1 MRPFIPIFICLLLA
15 CSSFLSAQSEGEEKR
30 VFITNEATINTE
42 NLDYSPAFFEDGI
55 VFISN
60 RVSAKRYRVT
70 DKRIDK
76 NIMSIYHSQR
86 SESGSLMAPEPLEE
100 LLSTV
105 HEGPM
110 TFDRTAEN
118 IFFTRNNY
126 KNGKKKKAKDGIVKL
141 KIYTAYKV
149 QEEWSNVEELSFNDD
164 ESNTAHPSISVDGKN
179 IYFASDRPGGMG
191 GMDIWMVQRRGDEW
205 GTPINM
211 GPMINTDG
219 DEVFPFIHADGT
231 LYFASNGHMGLGGL
245 DLFYSSLNESNVW
258 KKPSSLGK
266 PFNTENDDFGF
277 IVDRD
282 KKNGYFSSSRPGGLG
297 EDDIYS
303 FYALDNLD
311 AVSGNLRR
319 DPNETRQIELAVI
332 NEETGDLI
340 EGAKINYILVDELTL
355 AKALVNDSNGQLSD
369 NEILLRM
376 PFEDG
381 NLQGVTDSNGLY
393 PAEVKYANYIFNI
406 SRSGFQSRQVVLTA
420 NSDVKQF
427 LVTMA
432 KGTNT
437 YPSNGDL
444 TGTTTGTNSTES
456 SGTNGSSSTSDGS
469 DGSTGTSST
478 VPPVI
483 TGTIGGSL
491 SDLGVSSIQE
501 GTIIEL
507 PNIYYNFNDA
517 KIRPDA
523 KKDLDVVSGLLNK
536 YPDMEIEL
544 ASHTDS
550 RGENKYNKRLSQKR
564 AESAVAYLTR
574 QGIDKN
580 RLTATGYGE
589 QEIRNEC
596 TDGVDCNEDNHQ
608 YNRRTEVR
616 VTKMAQAVNIRI
628 VNNNSQSSPATE
640 TYTASTSSS
649 SSSYSSS
656 NGDVSVITGIF
667 NNLPN
672 AERRLGQVQN
682 LGFSSAQIVDLN
694 SKHMVVAG
702 RYYSRG
708 EAEDAANALNDGGI
722 KTYIKE

>member
-1 MRPFIPIFICLLLA
+1 MRPLIPIFICLLLA
-15 CSSFLSAQSEGEEKR
+15 CSSFLAAQSDGEEKR
-30 VFITNEATINTE
+30 VFITNEATINSE

-60 RVSAKRYRVT
+60 KISSKRYRVT

-76 NIMSIYHSQR
+76 NIMSIYRSQR

-149 QEEWSNVEELSFNDD
+149 NEEWSNVEELSFNDD

-205 GTPINM
+205 GTPVNM

-231 LYFASNGHMGLGGL
+231 LYFASSGQMGLGGL
-245 DLFYSSLNESNVW
+245 DIFYSSLNESNVW

-282 KKNGYFSSSRPGGLG
+282 KKNGYFSSNRPGGLG

-319 DPNETRQIELAVI
+319 NPNETRQIELAVI
-332 NEETGDLI
+332 NEETGDLV

-355 AKALVNDSNGQLSD
+355 AKALVNESNGQLSD
-369 NEILLRM
+369 SEILLRM

-406 SRSGFQSRQVVLTA
+406 SRPGFQSRQVVLTA

-432 KGTNT
+432 KGNS
-437 YPSNGDL
+437 YPGNGDL
-444 TGTTTGTNSTES
+444 TGTTGTSGTSTTNGNTS
-456 SGTNGSSSTSDGS
+456 TTNGSTTTSE
-469 DGSTGTSST
+469 
-478 VPPVI
+478 VPPVV

-523 KKDLDVVSGLLNK
+523 RKDLDVVSGLLNK
-536 YPDMEIEL
+536 YPEMEIEL

-550 RGENKYNKRLSQKR
+550 RGENKYNLRLSQKR

-589 QEIRNEC
+589 KEIRNEC
-596 TDGVDCNEDNHQ
+596 SDGVDCNEDNHQ

-616 VTKMAQAVNIRI
+616 ITKMAQAVNVRI
-628 VNNNSQSSPATE
+628 VNNNTQPTPSTE
-640 TYTASTSSS
+640 TYTASTSTSPTYSS
-649 SSSYSSS
+649 SSS

-672 AERRLGQVQN
+672 AQKRLGQVQN
-682 LGFSSAQIVDLN
+682 LGFGAAQIETLKGN
-694 SKHMVVAG
+694 KHMVVAG
-702 RYYSRG
+702 KYYSRS
-708 EAEDAANALNDGGI
+708 EAEGAARALNDGGI